1 MASYYQRHII
11 SDTDSDSDHEEAPSA
26 LAAYKSLDIVFGL
39 KNPTTYPSAVAEL
52 RSIVSIIG
60 KDKTFCRRVCC
71 LVEEDIRKAIVFCDW
86 YAVWLLVYCFRFPLL
101 FWNAQ
106 HTCCFSDSCF

>member
-1 MASYYQRHII
+1 MASYNQRHII

-39 KNPTTYPSAVAEL
+39 KNPTTYTSAVAEL

-60 KDKTFCRRVCC
+60 KDKNFCRKVCC

-86 YAVWLLVYCFRFPLL
+86 YAVWLFCSSALL
-101 FWNAQ
+101 EYATK
-106 HTCCFSDSCF
+106 HTLCFSDRCF

>member
-1 MASYYQRHII
+1 MARYNNNQRHII

-39 KNPTTYPSAVAEL
+39 KNPTTYASAVAEL

-60 KDKTFCRRVCC
+60 KHKTFCRKICC

-86 YAVWLLVYCFRFPLL
+86 YAKDLVLCLLLYCSSVDMIICNVHCVF
-101 FWNAQ
+101 
-106 HTCCFSDSCF
+106 